1 MKDLL
6 CLNNVID
13 KEVGIIILFLPPIG
27 NVIGLKRNNNEKEVG
42 NMEGS
47 KLYVGNLK
55 YSVNNDKLK
64 ELFAAYGEVKSV
76 NIIEGKGFGFIEMS
90 SPEEAKK
97 AKEALNN
104 ADFEDRPLKIDEARP
119 PRPRSEYRRY

>member
-1 MKDLL
+1 VRDLL
-6 CLNNVID
+6 CLNNVIV
-13 KEVGIIILFLPPIG
+13 KEVGIIILLLPPRR

-64 ELFAAYGEVKSV
+64 ELFSAYGEVKSV

-97 AKEALNN
+97 AKDGLNN
-104 ADFEDRPLKIDEARP
+104 TDFEDRPLKIDEARP

>member
-1 MKDLL
+1 MRDLL
-6 CLNNVID
+6 CFNNVIV
-13 KEVGIIILFLPPIG
+13 KEVGITVLFLPPIR

-55 YSVNNDKLK
+55 YSVTNDQLK
-64 ELFAAYGEVKSV
+64 ELFSAHGEVKSV
-76 NIIEGKGFGFIEMS
+76 NIIEGKGFGFVEMS
-90 SPEEAKK
+90 SPEEAEK
-97 AKEALNN
+97 AKDTLNN
-104 ADFEDRPLKIDEARP
+104 TDFEGRPLKIDEARP